1 MSFQEKAIFFFITC
15 QTDRNGLMEKMR
27 YYEDLKEDELLRL
40 VKKGNLPEHIAIIM
54 DGNGRWAKQRRLPR
68 ISGHKVGMDS
78 VREVITLSREIGI
91 KVLTLYAFSQ
101 ENWRRPRSEVRALM
115 NLLQKYL
122 KREIKT
128 MIEKGIRLR
137 AIGEIEKLPPKARE
151 ILKEAV
157 EKTSKNKDLILNV
170 ALSYGGRSEIID
182 AVKKVFRDI
191 ERGIL
196 SINDLDEVLFE
207 NYLETSGLPDP
218 DLLIRTS
225 GEKRISNFLLWQSA
239 YTEFYFTDTLW
250 PDFRKREMLLAI
262 MDYQQRER
270 RFGLTREQ
278 IKRGLDAI

>member
-1 MSFQEKAIFFFITC
+1 MNKLI
-15 QTDRNGLMEKMR
+15 
-27 YYEDLKEDELLRL
+27 YYEELKEEDLLRL
-40 VKKGNLPEHIAIIM
+40 IKKESLPEHIAIIM

-101 ENWRRPRSEVRALM
+101 ENWKRPRAEVNALM
-115 NLLQKYL
+115 GLLQEYI
-122 KREIKT
+122 KREIRT
-128 MIEKGIRLR
+128 MAEKGVCLR
-137 AIGEIEKLPPKARE
+137 AIGDIERLPRSARKMLNDA
-151 ILKEAV
+151 I
-157 EKTSKNKDLILNV
+157 EKTSDNKDLILNV
-170 ALSYGGRSEIID
+170 ALSYGGRSEIIK
-182 AVKKVFRDI
+182 AVKMAHEDI
-191 ERGIL
+191 ELGNI
-196 SINDLDEVLFE
+196 SIDNLDEASFSK
-207 NYLETSGLPDP
+207 YLDTSGLPDP

-250 PDFRKREMLLAI
+250 PDFRRREMLLAI

-278 IKRGLDAI
+278 IKGGSDAV